1 MIVVLEQDS
10 ALRLQR
16 VRLRDRVRAHVRASA
31 LDHDLAAGAS
41 PDSNVAL
48 ALHAARLCGP
58 SQRYLLARSLT
69 RVAAASETRARPR
82 LKAPVCRPAVRRA
95 RAELDAVVKRLV
107 SSDPVDVRGVALV
120 RNLLADG
127 TGPLYQESTAHG
139 LGPELQG
146 ALEAMEPLP

>member
-1 MIVVLEQDS
+1 MWTLT
-10 ALRLQR
+10 ALPPRPEPDTRCGSLG
-16 VRLRDRVRAHVRASA
+16 DPCE
-31 LDHDLAAGAS
+31 AA
-41 PDSNVAL
+41 
-48 ALHAARLCGP
+48 
-58 SQRYLLARSLT
+58 
-69 RVAAASETRARPR
+69 

-127 TGPLYQESTAHG
+127 TGPLYQESTADG